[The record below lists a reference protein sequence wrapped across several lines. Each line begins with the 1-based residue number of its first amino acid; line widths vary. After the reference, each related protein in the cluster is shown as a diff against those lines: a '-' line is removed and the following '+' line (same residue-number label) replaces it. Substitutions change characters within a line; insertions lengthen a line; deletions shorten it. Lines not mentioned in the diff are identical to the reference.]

1 MLRQLDGSMDVMDAI
16 LKRRSIRKYT
26 KQPTSDKII
35 KELLEAAVSAPSAG
49 NQQPWHFIIIDNHRI
64 FNEIPKFHPSAKMLK
79 DADKAILVCGD
90 LSLER
95 FKGYWI
101 LDCSAATENILIAAH
116 ARGLGACWL
125 GVYPREERI
134 VGMRKLLNI
143 PEHVIPLS
151 LISLGFPAEQKTS
164 EDRYNSSRVHHNKW

>member
-1 MLRQLDGSMDVMDAI
+1 ME
-16 LKRRSIRKYT
+16 LKKG
-26 KQPTSDKII
+26 
-35 KELLEAAVSAPSAG
+35 KEEG
-49 NQQPWHFIIIDNHRI
+49 F
-64 FNEIPKFHPSAKMLK
+64 
-79 DADKAILVCGD
+79 
-90 LSLER
+90 
-95 FKGYWI
+95 WI

-143 PEHVIPLS
+143 PGHVIPLS
-151 LISLGFPAEQKTS
+151 LISLGFPAEQKPS

>member
-1 MLRQLDGSMDVMDAI
+1 MDAI

-26 KQPTSDKII
+26 KQPIPDKII

-49 NQQPWHFIIIDNHRI
+49 NQQPWHFIIIDDRKI
-64 FNEIPKFHPSAKMLK
+64 FNEIPKFHSRAKMLK

-90 LSLER
+90 LSLEK

-101 LDCSAATENILIAAH
+101 LDCSAATENILITAH
-116 ARGLGACWL
+116 AKGLGACWL
-125 GVYPREERI
+125 GIYPREERI
-134 VGMRKLLNI
+134 VGMKKLLRSI
-143 PEHVIPLS
+143 PEHVVPLS

-164 EDRYNSSRVHHNKW
+164 EDRYNSSRIHHNKW